1 MRVLRGFVL
10 SECVLLEKAWD
21 NVDYGWDA
29 GIQGGIYRRKHM
41 ESMLERDKGSL
52 GDSTFL
58 YAKAYGEMC
67 RTNRIFSTEFKVL
80 GFGKQD

>member
-1 MRVLRGFVL
+1 
-10 SECVLLEKAWD
+10 
-21 NVDYGWDA
+21 
-29 GIQGGIYRRKHM
+29 M

-67 RTNRIFSTEFKVL
+67 STNRIFSTEFKVL